1 MAVMVEM
8 VIKVPRD
15 RSKAMKTMEPMV
27 SIAATVALVH
37 KHHSKITVTLVLK
50 ALSKAMEVV
59 VAVLI
64 MVATEVTEA
73 MASTVAQTHNRHSRV
88 TVAPTPKE
96 YSPTVAAMVAL
107 LAMATMVAQTLNR
120 HSRTMEVKTH

>member
-27 SIAATVALVH
+27 SIAATEALVN

-64 MVATEVTEA
+64 MVASEVTEA
-73 MASTVAQTHNRHSRV
+73 MA
-88 TVAPTPKE
+88 
-96 YSPTVAAMVAL
+96 
-107 LAMATMVAQTLNR
+107 
-120 HSRTMEVKTH
+120 